1 MDPLVID
8 VFMVGDFPHVQS
20 VMAPMLEKDASLIAL
35 LHMLNIA
42 TISMEI
48 GANFPSSQSLI
59 ACTVLLKTRCLLGL
73 VITTKIL
80 ITCISTWDQRI
91 SSPDLTLNLSL
102 GDWRDSFES

>member
-20 VMAPMLEKDASLIAL
+20 VMAPMLGKDASLIAL

-48 GANFPSSQSLI
+48 GANSPSSQSLI
-59 ACTVLLKTRCLLGL
+59 ACTVLLKTRYLLGL

-80 ITCISTWDQRI
+80 TTCISTWDQRI

>member
-20 VMAPMLEKDASLIAL
+20 VMSPMLEKDASLIAL

-48 GANFPSSQSLI
+48 GENFPSSQSLI
-59 ACTVLLKTRCLLGL
+59 ACIVLLKTRYLLGL

>member
-20 VMAPMLEKDASLIAL
+20 VTALMLEKDASLIAL

-59 ACTVLLKTRCLLGL
+59 ACTVLLKTRYLLGL

-91 SSPDLTLNLSL
+91 SSPDLT
-102 GDWRDSFES
+102 

>member
-48 GANFPSSQSLI
+48 GANFPLSQSLI
-59 ACTVLLKTRCLLGL
+59 ACTVLLKTRYLLGL

-80 ITCISTWDQRI
+80 ITCISTWDRRI